1 MKPAIFSCS
10 LDLMFLD
17 LDLEA
22 EAAAA
27 RSFEEVVRAEGGMMC
42 GCGIVEIEDGVLNR
56 NRN

>member
-1 MKPAIFSCS
+1 
-10 LDLMFLD
+10 MFLD

-27 RSFEEVVRAEGGMMC
+27 RSFEELVRAEGGMVWV
-42 GCGIVEIEDGVLNR
+42 CGIVEIEDGVLNR